1 VLTLSAR
8 GTSIA
13 GLTLDALR
21 AGGTLLAGRPHR
33 ADGTVETGQSLR
45 AGRPD
50 FTLEALETPLAL
62 DALSA
67 ARTSLALS
75 SGFTLDALSAGGTGK
90 TGFTLRSGFAL
101 DAIRAGSTRHTR
113 VAFGARDTNDALSA
127 LRPSEALRAAQAL
140 GVRLEAD
147 VQVEERL
154 ALLAVLAETDEPE
167 RAVAVVATAD
177 RADRAADTDAR
188 RRVADLA
195 GSGRGAH
202 GQEADCAEHEQRE
215 DTCLAG
221 H

>member
-1 VLTLSAR
+1 
-8 GTSIA
+8 
-13 GLTLDALR
+13 
-21 AGGTLLAGRPHR
+21 
-33 ADGTVETGQSLR
+33 LR

-50 FTLEALETPLAL
+50 LTLQALEALETPLAL

-75 SGFTLDALSAGGTGK
+75 PGFT
-90 TGFTLRSGFAL
+90 L
-101 DAIRAGSTRHTR
+101 DAIRAGSTRHTGLALGTR
-113 VAFGARDTNDALSA
+113 DARDALSA

-177 RADRAADTDAR
+177 RADRAADADAR
-188 RRVADLA
+188 RRVADFA

-202 GQEADCAEHEQRE
+202 GQEADCTKHEQRE